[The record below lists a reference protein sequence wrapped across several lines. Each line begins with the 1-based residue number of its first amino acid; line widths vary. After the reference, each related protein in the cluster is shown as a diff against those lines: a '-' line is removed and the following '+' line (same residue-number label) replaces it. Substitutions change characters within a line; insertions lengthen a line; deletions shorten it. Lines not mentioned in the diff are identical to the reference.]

1 MFGNTRKQS
10 SKQQKGG
17 TGTVSVGTRS
27 QTQVS
32 RRRRL
37 EKWGNPINNIQH
49 KSIGKKKRTKPKD
62 KSRVPKGTFKK
73 LT

>member
-1 MFGNTRKQS
+1 M
-10 SKQQKGG
+10 
-17 TGTVSVGTRS
+17 SVGTRS